1 MSAVSLAVLTDCQAT
16 KPPGYEVAAACSP
29 NAQFRMSGA
38 VGWRNLPLAVQTADV
53 GAASTGLTDSGTP
66 FVGALLVATP
76 MIEEPTFRRSV
87 ILLLDH
93 SEEGSLGV
101 VLNDPSNL
109 EVDDVVPEWSDLLAP
124 VVAVGGPVQTD
135 AGVAVARVAS
145 SETAALPEAVR
156 VVSGPWAVVD
166 LDAQPES
173 LRGHIAQARLFLG
186 YAGWGPGQLD
196 TELATQSW
204 WVVESHP
211 GDLDWGG
218 VDDRRVAWR
227 SVLMR
232 QPNELRL
239 AADYPDNATFN

>member
-1 MSAVSLAVLTDCQAT
+1 MGAVS
-16 KPPGYEVAAACSP
+16 K
-29 NAQFRMSGA
+29 
-38 VGWRNLPLAVQTADV
+38 
-53 GAASTGLTDSGTP
+53 GLTDSGKP

-76 MIEEPTFRRSV
+76 MIEEPTFRRAV

-109 EVDDVVPEWSDLLAP
+109 EVDDVVPEWSEVLDP

-135 AGVAVARVAS
+135 AGVAVARVLY
-145 SETAALPEAVR
+145 SETTDLPESVR
-156 VVSGPWAVVD
+156 VVGSAWAVVD
-166 LDAQPES
+166 LDSPPET
-173 LRGHIAQARLFLG
+173 LHGHIAAARLFLG

-196 TELATQSW
+196 GELSTQSW

-211 GDLDWGG
+211 GDLEWGG

-227 SVLMR
+227 QVLLR
-232 QPNELRL
+232 QRNELRL
-239 AADYPDNATFN
+239 AADYPDDATFN

>member
-1 MSAVSLAVLTDCQAT
+1 MLLT
-16 KPPGYEVAAACSP
+16 
-29 NAQFRMSGA
+29 
-38 VGWRNLPLAVQTADV
+38 VQTAFV
-53 GAASTGLTDSGTP
+53 GAVSRTLTDSGKP

-76 MIEEPTFRRSV
+76 MIEEPTFRRAV

-109 EVDDVVPEWSDLLAP
+109 EVEDVVPEWSDVLAP

-135 AGVAVARVAS
+135 AGVAVARVHQS
-145 SETAALPEAVR
+145 SGSPLPDSVR

-166 LDAQPES
+166 LDAPPES
-173 LRGHIAQARLFLG
+173 LRGHIATARLFLG
-186 YAGWGPGQLD
+186 YTGWGPGQLD
-196 TELATQSW
+196 SELGTQSW

-227 SVLMR
+227 NVLLR

>member
-1 MSAVSLAVLTDCQAT
+1 M
-16 KPPGYEVAAACSP
+16 
-29 NAQFRMSGA
+29 
-38 VGWRNLPLAVQTADV
+38 
-53 GAASTGLTDSGTP
+53 GAASRGLTDSGTP
-66 FVGALLVATP
+66 FVGGLLVATP

-109 EVDDVVPEWSDLLAP
+109 EVDDVVPEWAEVLAP

-135 AGVAVARVAS
+135 AGVAVARVQY
-145 SETAALPEAVR
+145 SESLALPESVR

-173 LRGHIAQARLFLG
+173 LRGHIAAARLFLG
-186 YAGWGPGQLD
+186 YAGWGPGQLQS
-196 TELATQSW
+196 ELATQSW
-204 WVVESHP
+204 WVVDSHP
-211 GDLDWGG
+211 GDLEWGG

-227 SVLMR
+227 SVLLR